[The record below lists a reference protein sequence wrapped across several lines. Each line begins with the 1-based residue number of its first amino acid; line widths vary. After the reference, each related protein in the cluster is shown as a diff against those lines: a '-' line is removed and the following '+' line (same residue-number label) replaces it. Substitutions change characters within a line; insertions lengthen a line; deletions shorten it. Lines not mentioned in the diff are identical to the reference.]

1 MPQYEL
7 KEPFFQQNGSLKD
20 NGDETS
26 SQPIIITVGV
36 VGDTYGFIPK
46 DPSNLTT
53 TVILPN
59 KVKDLDELRAVCL
72 AAADALRIKN
82 YPNT

>member
-7 KEPFFQQNGSLKD
+7 KEPYFRQNGSLKD
-20 NGDETS
+20 NGDGTS

-36 VGDTYGFIPK
+36 VGDTYEFIPK
-46 DPSNLTT
+46 GSSKLTT
-53 TVILPN
+53 TVNLPN

-72 AAADALRIKN
+72 AAADALRKKN
-82 YPNT
+82 FPDT

>member
-7 KEPFFQQNGSLKD
+7 KEPYFQQNGALKD
-20 NGDETS
+20 NGDGTS

-36 VGDTYGFIPK
+36 VGDTYGFEPK
-46 DPSNLTT
+46 NPTPRMT

-59 KVKDLDELRAVCL
+59 KVQDLDELRQLCL
-72 AAADALRIKN
+72 ASADALRKKN
-82 YPNT
+82 YPDT